1 MDKYDE
7 NREKLIN
14 LFDIAAIPEKFIKTI
29 DEGKIDFIITSRHSN
44 IVGKGAEICVIYPE
58 LYRRVFVLYDYGY
71 CIKFE
76 EITIN
81 KFTDKDSRNREIGR
95 LYHEEHLSQIFIGRL
110 FKISQPSVSIIL
122 NRIEAV

>member
-14 LFDIAAIPEKFIKTI
+14 LFDIAAIPEKFIKSL
-29 DEGKIDFIITSRHSN
+29 DDGKIDFLYVSKHSN
-44 IVGKGAEICVIYPE
+44 VACKIAEICVIYPE
-58 LYRRVFVLYDYGY
+58 LYRKVFVLYDYGY

-76 EITIN
+76 EISIN
-81 KFTDKDSRNREIGR
+81 QYEGFDGRNAEIRR
-95 LYHEEHLSQIFIGRL
+95 LYKEEGLTQTFIGHL

-122 NRIEAV
+122 KNPTPA